1 MAFERV
7 RIALWLA
14 KENVVDSVEEIS
26 DKTKSTVFSG
36 KVKKEALKKHD
47 EKLKAYNDIYQKMN
61 TNCNHLYM
69 KRKDSIELIKEVE
82 RVINSITNTPK
93 EFDTR
98 IGKVKV
104 ELANF
109 KKTEDYAKESFHN
122 VEKAQKDIIR
132 GAATGAGIATMAPT
146 ALMSLATTFGTASTG
161 TAISALSGAAA
172 QKAAVAWIGRT
183 FAGVAVKNGAGMLAG
198 QAFLAL
204 AGPVGWGITAATTG
218 FSLLSLAKE
227 NEKIAAQAMEET
239 KEIVEASNMLRDTN
253 EKIKSL
259 IEKTRILYTDM
270 EKQKNKIAKYLNA
283 DFMELQQ
290 EDKRYLGSVVN
301 NTLALAELLNK
312 SV

>member
-7 RIALWLA
+7 KMGLWLA
-14 KENVVDSVEEIS
+14 KENVVDTVEEIS
-26 DKTKSTVFSG
+26 GKTKSTVFSG

-47 EKLKAYNDIYQKMN
+47 EKLKTYNGIYQKMN

-69 KRKDSIELIKEVE
+69 KRKNSIELIKEVE
-82 RVINSITNTPK
+82 SVINSIANTPK

-104 ELANF
+104 ELENF
-109 KKTEDYAKESFHN
+109 KRTEDYAKESFRN

-239 KEIVEASNMLRDTN
+239 KEIVEASNMLKATN
-253 EKIKSL
+253 EKIQSL

-270 EKQKNKIAKYLNA
+270 EKQKKKIAKYLNA